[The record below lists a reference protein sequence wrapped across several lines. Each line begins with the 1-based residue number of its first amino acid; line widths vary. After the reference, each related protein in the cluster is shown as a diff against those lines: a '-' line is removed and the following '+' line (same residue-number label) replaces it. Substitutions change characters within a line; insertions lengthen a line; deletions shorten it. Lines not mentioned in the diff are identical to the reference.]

1 MTYRPC
7 EERNQ
12 DNFFATL
19 KLLRCFSQIYNQL
32 LDIVT
37 NNLLHFDLDWMA
49 LDSKVCVVVGASA
62 GIGRAIAL
70 RFGQEGAKI
79 IVCARRM
86 HLLEALTKEIG
97 SNAVAKHL
105 DVTNHEEVQKTLCG
119 IFAEFGRIDILVY
132 ASDIFAYSLI
142 TNKLFDEWWTM
153 IATNCQ
159 GLVDVVG
166 SVFAEMRSKNLT
178 GNIVVISS
186 DAGRVPFPG
195 LAVYC
200 GTKFFV
206 EGFLRSLR
214 LESKPNE
221 IVITSIQP
229 GDVATPAQQWTTDTE
244 AAQLFSPLNRP
255 PEECQKAWEAML
267 KPQQVVEAVL
277 FAVSQPKGTAINE
290 VLIEPI
296 TGPV

>member
-1 MTYRPC
+1 
-7 EERNQ
+7 
-12 DNFFATL
+12 
-19 KLLRCFSQIYNQL
+19 
-32 LDIVT
+32 
-37 NNLLHFDLDWMA
+37 MA
-49 LDSKVCVVVGASA
+49 LNGKVCVVVGASA

-86 HLLEALTKEIG
+86 DLLESLTEEIG
-97 SNAVAKHL
+97 KNAIAKHL
-105 DVTNHEEVQKTLCG
+105 DVTNHEEVEKTVNC
-119 IFAEFGRIDILVY
+119 IFTDYGRIDILVY
-132 ASDIFAYSLI
+132 ASDIFTYSLI
-142 TNKLFDEWWTM
+142 TSKLFDDWRSM

-244 AAQLFSPLNRP
+244 AARLFSPLYRP
-255 PEECQKAWEAML
+255 PEECQKAWDAIL
-267 KPQQVVEAVL
+267 KPQQVAEAVL

>member
-1 MTYRPC
+1 
-7 EERNQ
+7 
-12 DNFFATL
+12 
-19 KLLRCFSQIYNQL
+19 
-32 LDIVT
+32 
-37 NNLLHFDLDWMA
+37 
-49 LDSKVCVVVGASA
+49 
-62 GIGRAIAL
+62 
-70 RFGQEGAKI
+70 
-79 IVCARRM
+79 
-86 HLLEALTKEIG
+86 
-97 SNAVAKHL
+97 
-105 DVTNHEEVQKTLCG
+105 
-119 IFAEFGRIDILVY
+119 
-132 ASDIFAYSLI
+132 
-142 TNKLFDEWWTM
+142 M

-166 SVFAEMRSKNLT
+166 SVFAEMRRKNLT

-229 GDVATPAQQWTTDTE
+229 GGFATPAQQWTTDTE
-244 AAQLFSPLNRP
+244 AAQLFYPLHRP
-255 PEECQKAWEAML
+255 PEECQKVWEAML
-267 KPQQVVEAVL
+267 KPQQVAEAVL
-277 FAVSQPKGTAINE
+277 FAVSQPKGTVINE

>member
-1 MTYRPC
+1 
-7 EERNQ
+7 
-12 DNFFATL
+12 
-19 KLLRCFSQIYNQL
+19 
-32 LDIVT
+32 
-37 NNLLHFDLDWMA
+37 MA
-49 LDSKVCVVVGASA
+49 LNSKVCVVVGASA

-79 IVCARRM
+79 IRRLGVM
-86 HLLEALTKEIG
+86 RLRSIWTLQITK
-97 SNAVAKHL
+97 K
-105 DVTNHEEVQKTLCG
+105 
-119 IFAEFGRIDILVY
+119 IDILVY
-132 ASDIFAYSLI
+132 ASDIFTYSLI
-142 TNKLFDEWWTM
+142 TNKLFEDWHSM

-186 DAGRVPFPG
+186 DAGRVPFP
-195 LAVYC
+195 
-200 GTKFFV
+200 
-206 EGFLRSLR
+206 GFLRSLR

-244 AAQLFSPLNRP
+244 AAQLFSPLHRP
-255 PEECQKAWEAML
+255 PEECQKAWETML
-267 KPQQVVEAVL
+267 KPQQVAEAVL